1 MPDRDRDSWEPG
13 WEPDPEP
20 APRGRRIVS
29 WLITLTLLGVV
40 AAGGYLVW
48 HTVHKQLTAEQCVAV
63 GTNGDSVTVDNDQAA
78 NAATIA
84 AVAHAKN
91 LPVHAVVVALATARQ
106 ESHIRNLTYGD
117 RDSIGLFQ
125 QRPSQGWGTADQIS
139 DPVYS
144 TGRFY
149 KALVN
154 VKDWQT
160 IGVGVAAQSVQH
172 SADPSGDSYAQWEPM
187 ATILADALTGQAGA
201 SITCS
206 FGQASNLAVETAG
219 TDGFTPRAAAVSSSL
234 AHAYGFNGAVA
245 APSVSASPDGL
256 SVVIKAASGATPDDL
271 TRAYARW
278 AVSSAQVLNIDQVAY
293 ADQVWTRDSGKWTTA
308 SGTPLSGQVKVSVAK
323 GG

>member
-1 MPDRDRDSWEPG
+1 MSDHDQPQYW
-13 WEPDPEP
+13 DPESEP
-20 APRGRRIVS
+20 APRGRRLVS
-29 WLITLTLLGVV
+29 WLITLTLLAVV

-48 HTVHKQLTAEQCVAV
+48 NTVHKHLTAEQCVAV

-84 AVAHAKN
+84 AVAHAKD
-91 LPVHAVVVALATARQ
+91 LPAHAVVVALATARQ
-106 ESHIRNLTYGD
+106 ESKIRNITYGD
-117 RDSIGLFQ
+117 RDSLGLFQ
-125 QRPSQGWGTADQIS
+125 QRPSQGWGTATQIS

-160 IGVGVAAQSVQH
+160 IGVGVAAQSVQR
-172 SADPSGDSYAQWEPM
+172 SADPSGDSYLQWEPM

-206 FGQASNLAVETAG
+206 FGEPSGLAAETPG
-219 TDGFTPRAAAVSSSL
+219 SGGFTPRAAAVNSAL
-234 AHAYGFNGAVA
+234 ANAYSFNGAA
-245 APSVSASPDGL
+245 EAPSASASADGL
-256 SVVIKAASGATPDDL
+256 SVLIKVPSGSTADDL

-278 AVSSAQVLNIDQVAY
+278 AVASAQALDIEEVAY
-293 ADQVWTRDSGKWTTA
+293 ADQVWTRDSGKWKTA
-308 SGTPLSGQVKVSVAK
+308 DKPLSGQVKVSVAK
-323 GG
+323 GA